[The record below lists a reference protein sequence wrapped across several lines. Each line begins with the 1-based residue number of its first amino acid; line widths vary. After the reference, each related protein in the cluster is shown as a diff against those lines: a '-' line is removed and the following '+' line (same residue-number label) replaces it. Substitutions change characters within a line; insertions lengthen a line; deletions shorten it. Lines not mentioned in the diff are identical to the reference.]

1 MKITDQGSVE
11 ASSWPGIT
19 NKKIKKEMQIWREA
33 EDLLTQDLD
42 STVNWFLRYRH
53 KIRTQGENF
62 LFSAGAYISKPG
74 MSNEKLWEL
83 KYFQI

>member
-1 MKITDQGSVE
+1 MKITDQGSVK

-42 STVNWFLRYRH
+42 STVNWFLRDRR
-53 KIRTQGENF
+53 KMRTQGENF

-74 MSNEKLWEL
+74 MSNEKL
-83 KYFQI
+83 